1 MCEAIVCEGFVGE
14 RFVGATPRLRRYAH
28 ALLAAWPRDDG
39 GASPRADQDADDLA
53 QKALLDVRR
62 EGSAPGPACDAVL
75 FRRATDL
82 ARRHFAGKAGEIHVG
97 GGQIR
102 EEAASGEWPGQVSSG
117 QVSSGDFSSGHFA
130 SGHFAW
136 APEARAL
143 PRLPLDLRAI
153 LALVALERL
162 SYAEAGRM
170 LDIPEERALA
180 RLAVA
185 RARLASEISGVGRP
199 HLVALAPGGRNEAES
214 DLHRYADDLL
224 DATRGAE
231 IAAFLETSPQAA
243 RRVAEWRRQSERLRG
258 AFAPLMALPLP
269 PSLDFAAPQAF
280 SQPRRRTAPGRG
292 VFRRLGA
299 LFAAP
304 SQRAAPQLP

>member
-1 MCEAIVCEGFVGE
+1 MCKAIVCEAFVGE
-14 RFVGATPRLRRYAH
+14 AFVGAAPRLRRYVH
-28 ALLAAWPRDDG
+28 ALLAAWPRGDG
-39 GASPRADQDADDLA
+39 GLSPRADQDADDLA

-62 EGSAPGPACDAVL
+62 EGSAAGPPRDAVL
-75 FRRATDL
+75 FRRATVL
-82 ARRHFAGKAGEIHVG
+82 ARRHVAGKAGKILAG
-97 GGQIR
+97 GGHLR
-102 EEAASGEWPGQVSSG
+102 EEAV
-117 QVSSGDFSSGHFA
+117 SGDSPSHFSSR
-130 SGHFAW
+130 HFAW

-162 SYAEAGRM
+162 SYAEAGRA

-185 RARLASEISGVGRP
+185 RARLASEISGAGRP
-199 HLVALAPGGRNEAES
+199 HLVALVAGGRNEAES

-224 DATRGAE
+224 DEARGAK
-231 IAAFLETSPQAA
+231 IAAFLETSPEAA

-258 AFAPLMALPLP
+258 AFAPLMELPLP
-269 PSLDFAAPQAF
+269 PSLDFAAPEAF
-280 SQPRRRTAPGRG
+280 SQPRRRAAPGRG

-304 SQRAAPQLP
+304 AQRAAPHVP

>member
-1 MCEAIVCEGFVGE
+1 MCEAIVCEEIVSE
-14 RFVGATPRLRRYAH
+14 ASVGAAQRLRRYAH

-62 EGSAPGPACDAVL
+62 GGSAAGPACDAVL
-75 FRRATDL
+75 FRRATAL
-82 ARRHFAGKAGEIHVG
+82 ARRHFAGKAAEIHVG
-97 GGQIR
+97 GQIR
-102 EEAASGEWPGQVSSG
+102 EQAASGEWPGH
-117 QVSSGDFSSGHFA
+117 FS

-162 SYAEAGRM
+162 SYAEAGRVF
-170 LDIPEERALA
+170 DIPGERALA

-185 RARLASEISGVGRP
+185 RARLASEISGAGRP
-199 HLVALAPGGRNEAES
+199 HLVALAPGDHNAAES

-224 DATRGAE
+224 DEERGAE
-231 IAAFLETSPQAA
+231 IAAFLDSSPEAA

-269 PSLDFAAPQAF
+269 PSLDFAAPEVFAR
-280 SQPRRRTAPGRG
+280 PRRRAATGHG
-292 VFRRLGA
+292 VFHRLGA

-304 SQRAAPQLP
+304 AEWATPRFR